1 LDYFQVVATI
11 SMIIQIVVLVLL
23 FIGIWLKGTKKFR
36 QHGIAMLA
44 AVALH
49 TVTIVAWMV
58 PSFSSIFTPS
68 GAIDFADVLTVA
80 IMTHAVTGI
89 AAAILGIWLVASWRL
104 KTDMKTCFAKKSAMR
119 VTITLWL
126 IALAIGV
133 ILYLKVMQ
141 LF

>member
-1 LDYFQVVATI
+1 
-11 SMIIQIVVLVLL
+11 MIIQIVVLVLL